1 MTITHKE
8 IYMTISFNNGSI
20 SSCNSAGAKF
30 HINSA
35 GHLIV
40 TYADNTIDDL
50 GLVVGHDGTNGTNF
64 YPNLIGFEIP
74 DGSFEVDKPIG
85 WTYLSLA
92 NGKAILY
99 FKTSEPGIRPATW
112 NIEEFGRGPKG
123 DSGRPFTIDDSGT
136 TLPTTNLFDEY
147 TFYNTEDG
155 NIYIY
160 DLDTTDWRGPFPFRG
175 PQGLRGRF
183 IIDSQGEDF
192 PQISNLPVD
201 YTFYNS
207 KTGYLYYVEEN
218 EVTNQ
223 KQWSE
228 GILFR
233 GEKGEKGDSIKGDP
247 GKDGKDIK
255 VIVNTI
261 DTSYTNALLVVGTC
275 PAGYV
280 VTNIQ
285 VDVLQPYNNDVTD
298 MLVRFGGTVQSEIDG
313 TVIAPHDYFDIRTT
327 QRYIVNEVNHQV
339 SDKDEILSC
348 IFNESV
354 NNSTTGKINIIITIA
369 YQSPIEPISDHI

>member
-1 MTITHKE
+1 
-8 IYMTISFNNGSI
+8 
-20 SSCNSAGAKF
+20 
-30 HINSA
+30 
-35 GHLIV
+35 
-40 TYADNTIDDL
+40 
-50 GLVVGHDGTNGTNF
+50 
-64 YPNLIGFEIP
+64 
-74 DGSFEVDKPIG
+74 
-85 WTYLSLA
+85 
-92 NGKAILY
+92 
-99 FKTSEPGIRPATW
+99 
-112 NIEEFGRGPKG
+112 
-123 DSGRPFTIDDSGT
+123 
-136 TLPTTNLFDEY
+136 
-147 TFYNTEDG
+147 
-155 NIYIY
+155 
-160 DLDTTDWRGPFPFRG
+160 
-175 PQGLRGRF
+175 
-183 IIDSQGEDF
+183 
-192 PQISNLPVD
+192 
-201 YTFYNS
+201 
-207 KTGYLYYVEEN
+207 EN

-313 TVIAPHDYFDIRTT
+313 TVIAPYDYFDIRTT